1 MAIQPLKAHDR
12 VSWFLEPINYRW
24 YIIYILRYIFDD
36 IFSVMK
42 MANERYFNLG
52 NFNRILLFQVI
63 EETIEAKNESGA
75 GATKVLE
82 VRSS

>member
-1 MAIQPLKAHDR
+1 
-12 VSWFLEPINYRW
+12 
-24 YIIYILRYIFDD
+24 
-36 IFSVMK
+36 MK